1 MLKAFRA
8 TICASL
14 LSISLSGCVSLSEF
28 FAAFGFGNSEAL
40 VELPAYRV
48 GDSFTFGSPD
58 TTWRAVAIDEDTV
71 TWRSD
76 QGDEQVTNR
85 NPLLPALAWRSER
98 LGSGQRIISDKAG
111 SLFPMKVGART
122 TFRAA
127 VTTDKPPYG
136 WSFDWHC
143 EVVDRQDINGPTGA
157 LDVFKVGCGRQS
169 DDEIVFYYAPSIGHY
184 VTKTSG
190 SDNADASRIRQ
201 LVAYEKINATGVL
214 ERVAFAGPS
223 ATARQRDRRSAVGQR
238 TKVATRSPAA
248 AMTTSGQAPRQ
259 LAALSARQ
267 NSPST
272 KPAEFYGLHLGTF
285 LDPRKALRGWQHIYR
300 SHEDVLA
307 GLQPR
312 IRRYDLGAKGVRY
325 RLRVV
330 PFVDE
335 KAASAICERLE
346 KRGKF
351 CRVTLE

>member
-1 MLKAFRA
+1 MRNRLQCRSP
-8 TICASL
+8 IIL
-14 LSISLSGCVSLSEF
+14 LSRTVRNPIRGVLKGQIGLDTAVLKIQETVKPGNVAEVPALLTQKESNPFEVSTVEGAVVTAKPLLQTAGDKLERPLQTP
-28 FAAFGFGNSEAL
+28 GLGDEAL
-40 VELPAYRV
+40 L
-48 GDSFTFGSPD
+48 
-58 TTWRAVAIDEDTV
+58 AV
-71 TWRSD
+71 
-76 QGDEQVTNR
+76 
-85 NPLLPALAWRSER
+85 
-98 LGSGQRIISDKAG
+98 
-111 SLFPMKVGART
+111 
-122 TFRAA
+122 
-127 VTTDKPPYG
+127 
-136 WSFDWHC
+136 
-143 EVVDRQDINGPTGA
+143 
-157 LDVFKVGCGRQS
+157 QS
-169 DDEIVFYYAPSIGHY
+169 
-184 VTKTSG
+184 T
-190 SDNADASRIRQ
+190 
-201 LVAYEKINATGVL
+201 
-214 ERVAFAGPS
+214 RVAEKKTMPTKAAQPEIGE
-223 ATARQRDRRSAVGQR
+223 RDRRSAVGQR